1 MLKFSTLQAAILAAL
16 LSISSTTHAKPISS
30 FDIGNKDAT
39 FNEGS
44 LENPDS
50 PQSIYWGNKKTLTVT
65 SDDVTVTAKTNAI
78 FVGTESSVNIL
89 GQDAVV
95 LRSGSKTGTTA
106 NVIALKV
113 ESGSKLNVTGT
124 DIVVEALSDGSQAVN
139 AIKAD
144 LGGSK
149 KASSIRIGGEN
160 ANSIHITA
168 SGNDRSYGLLNFG
181 SALDLEAADISIT
194 SSGHG
199 VGNNATSQKLALD
212 SDTKIKGKNVTINAA
227 GFGLTNNESQ
237 MLIEA
242 DTLTINSSMGIHV
255 GNNTQDQNPTDSGRA
270 ATIINAGQTTINAD
284 TQGILAFSNGLVDI
298 SGNLIVNAP
307 IAIDVRGYST
317 VNINQNAQGT
327 VVLNGDIT
335 FETPGG
341 NNNSGN
347 IIDAYVNIHLSGS
360 DSSWTG
366 NVSSE
371 YPETDEGS
379 DTTKVTGLSLT
390 LSNGAQWNPTVI
402 EDWDETYGDQNTP
415 LSGQAIALNNL
426 VLNDGTINVLHG
438 ESQLVHVE
446 KVSGT
451 GGTVNLLASTEDGET
466 IQAGSVSI
474 DQAAENVSLQVNAAG
489 ITADDIKNPEAAL
502 KSLNDKV
509 TADVAKTNAISEG
522 DVMGA
527 ISQDVSAN
535 GEAGAVQITENTKL
549 ASMKGV
555 NAAALVAWR
564 DEVAYTNQRLE
575 FLRDASH
582 AYGAWAQVYGGESS
596 YDDASVDL
604 KSTTVQVGADASI
617 GDWVVGGAFS
627 YMKGDADMTNGS
639 ADTDAYTLALYTA
652 RQFDSGFYVNG
663 MARYGRL
670 STDATAG
677 NMTGSYD
684 NNAFSVGGNVGYRFT
699 FAQQAFVEPQFGLQY
714 AYVTGDDYTA
724 TNGVKVE
731 QDNFDALVASL
742 GARVGF
748 NFAEDAGKLFARASV
763 NHDFLG
769 EVDGTAANDKAM
781 QSMYVDLGGTWVTYG
796 VGAQFNFTDNL
807 SVWGNVD
814 RSTGGEVS
822 THYMMNAGLRYTF

>member
-1 MLKFSTLQAAILAAL
+1 MNIKTHDLTINETSENGFGIHVQNNTQTSTAPEGASYLKI
-16 LSISSTTHAKPISS
+16 
-30 FDIGNKDAT
+30 DA
-39 FNEGS
+39 
-44 LENPDS
+44 EN
-50 PQSIYWGNKKTLTVT
+50 
-65 SDDVTVTAKTNAI
+65 
-78 FVGTESSVNIL
+78 
-89 GQDAVV
+89 
-95 LRSGSKTGTTA
+95 
-106 NVIALKV
+106 
-113 ESGSKLNVTGT
+113 
-124 DIVVEALSDGSQAVN
+124 IVVNSTALGLSAFSNGIMDISGNIVVNAVN
-139 AIKAD
+139 AIDA
-144 LGGSK
+144 
-149 KASSIRIGGEN
+149 R
-160 ANSIHITA
+160 
-168 SGNDRSYGLLNFG
+168 GN
-181 SALDLEAADISIT
+181 
-194 SSGHG
+194 
-199 VGNNATSQKLALD
+199 
-212 SDTKIKGKNVTINAA
+212 
-227 GFGLTNNESQ
+227 
-237 MLIEA
+237 
-242 DTLTINSSMGIHV
+242 
-255 GNNTQDQNPTDSGRA
+255 
-270 ATIINAGQTTINAD
+270 
-284 TQGILAFSNGLVDI
+284 
-298 SGNLIVNAP
+298 
-307 IAIDVRGYST
+307 ST
-317 VNINQNAQGT
+317 VNINTDGLHT
-327 VVLNGDIT
+327 TVLNGDIV
-335 FETPGG
+335 FETPYTKEDSHG
-341 NNNSGN
+341 SGN
-347 IIDAYVNIHLSGS
+347 LINAYINVGLHG
-360 DSSWTG
+360 DGSSWTG
-366 NVSSE
+366 RAYQTFMGENNSAV
-371 YPETDEGS
+371 ETVDLNNGNA
-379 DTTKVTGLSLT
+379 TFGNVTGFT
-390 LSNGAQWNPTVI
+390 LSISDGGTWNMTGDSFVNDVDASEQANIVMQKDAAILNVDQMSLDNSTISMQGDSNQQININELSVDNATVNMNATT
-402 EDWDETYGDQNTP
+402 D
-415 LSGQAIALNNL
+415 
-426 VLNDGTINVLHG
+426 DGK
-438 ESQLVHVE
+438 
-446 KVSGT
+446 KVST
-451 GGTVNLLASTEDGET
+451 GHLTARSVAEG
-466 IQAGSVSI
+466 GSVNI
-474 DQAAENVSLQVNAAG
+474 NYTG
-489 ITADDIKNPEAAL
+489 ITSDDIVDAEAAFD
-502 KSLNDKV
+502 SAQGN
-509 TADVAKTNAISEG
+509 VALDGVAQKQTFSEG
-522 DVMGA
+522 DVMGELTRE
-527 ISQDVSAN
+527 VSAS

-639 ADTDAYTLALYTA
+639 ADTEAYTLALYTA

-748 NFAEDAGKLFARASV
+748 NFAQDAGKLFARASV